1 MVPEG
6 CRVYAIGDIHGR
18 ADLLGPLHRQIMEDA
33 AEATGL
39 RRVIVYLG
47 DFVDRGPDGAGVIE
61 MLINEPL
68 EGFESH
74 YLKGNHE
81 DMMIRFLE
89 SGGGEM
95 WFMNGARETVD
106 SYGIGLSDLSFFL
119 DDMESLAQA
128 LDDALPETHRAF
140 LYGLE
145 LHHREGDYLFV
156 HAGVMPGVAVQDQS
170 ERDLMWIR
178 DEFTRTDADFGAIV
192 VHGHTIREQPEVRPN
207 RIGIDTGAWY
217 SSRLTALVLETDTR
231 RFLQT

>member
-18 ADLLGPLHRQIMEDA
+18 TDLLGLLHRQIMVDA
-33 AEATGL
+33 AEARGL

-47 DFVDRGPDGAGVIE
+47 DYVDRGPDGAGVIE
-61 MLINEPL
+61 MLIKEPL

-119 DDMESLAQA
+119 GDMEGLAQA
-128 LDDALPETHRAF
+128 LDAALPETHRAF
-140 LYGLE
+140 LHGLE
-145 LHHREGDYLFV
+145 LHHGEGDYLFV

-178 DEFTRTDADFGAIV
+178 DEFTRTDADFGAVV

-207 RIGIDTGAWY
+207 RIGIDTGAWH
-217 SSRLTALVLETDTR
+217 SGRLTALVLETDTR
-231 RFLQT
+231 RFLGT